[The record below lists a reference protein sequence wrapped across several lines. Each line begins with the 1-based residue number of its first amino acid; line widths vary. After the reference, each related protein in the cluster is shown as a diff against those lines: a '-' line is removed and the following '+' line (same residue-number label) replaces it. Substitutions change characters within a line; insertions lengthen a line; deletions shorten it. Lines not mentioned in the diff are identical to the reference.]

1 MAILTNINLI
11 LQLLFLCVLYTLW
24 NIFHEN
30 EQDNERKFI
39 IAMSVTELPLIGWSI
54 IKMIF
59 NDLISD
65 GSIRSFLN
73 FHKSKVLGIIWVPK
87 RFNTKP
93 TDFHFLKNTILSGPG
108 EIHQSKQRE
117 RGCSHLYGEVFVE
130 TKTLCP
136 PGTAH
141 CRSALSRATFG
152 KGAQAGCGS
161 SVFFF

>member
-30 EQDNERKFI
+30 EQGNERNFI

-87 RFNTKP
+87 RFNTKS
-93 TDFHFLKNTILSGPG
+93 TDFFTCSKKNILMIDHP
-108 EIHQSKQRE
+108 IR
-117 RGCSHLYGEVFVE
+117 
-130 TKTLCP
+130 
-136 PGTAH
+136 
-141 CRSALSRATFG
+141 
-152 KGAQAGCGS
+152 GS
-161 SVFFF
+161 SVTDIAMIKFLSFSCSFSWKMFHSVYNNCNNNNCKMRLMLVKIAIYFRK

>member
-1 MAILTNINLI
+1 MLLEKPVFIRFAKLRCIYFLKEMAILTNINLI

-65 GSIRSFLN
+65 GSIRSSLN
-73 FHKSKVLGIIWVPK
+73 FHESKVLEITWVAK
-87 RFNTKP
+87 RFNTKS
-93 TDFHFLKNTILSGPG
+93 TNSFTFSKKHILSGIWEMCGPW
-108 EIHQSKQRE
+108 RN
-117 RGCSHLYGEVFVE
+117 
-130 TKTLCP
+130 
-136 PGTAH
+136 
-141 CRSALSRATFG
+141 LS
-152 KGAQAGCGS
+152 
-161 SVFFF
+161 